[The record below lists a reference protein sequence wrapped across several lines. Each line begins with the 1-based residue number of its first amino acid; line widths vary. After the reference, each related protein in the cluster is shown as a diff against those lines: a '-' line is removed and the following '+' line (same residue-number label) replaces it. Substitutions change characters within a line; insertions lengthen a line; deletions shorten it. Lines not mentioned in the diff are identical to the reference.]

1 MMITK
6 RIQLMRSSG
15 GRDKEDALMEGL
27 LLKVKSFVMRV
38 KRIEVVMGVSLELRN
53 YQEIMFN
60 I

>member
-38 KRIEVVMGVSLELRN
+38 ERMRGSHGS
-53 YQEIMFN
+53 FFGT
-60 I
+60 